1 MPALTRPARPAL
13 CIAEACETLVMTR
26 DAKNQMLLLQETANA
41 YDSLFV
47 YNFAAHGTGTPDLMS
62 RNLYIIHT
70 LHTSTCTY

>member
-26 DAKNQMLLLQETANA
+26 DAKNQMLLLQESAYA

-47 YNFAAHGTGTPDLMS
+47 NNFAAHGTGTPDLMS

-70 LHTSTCTY
+70 LHTSTY